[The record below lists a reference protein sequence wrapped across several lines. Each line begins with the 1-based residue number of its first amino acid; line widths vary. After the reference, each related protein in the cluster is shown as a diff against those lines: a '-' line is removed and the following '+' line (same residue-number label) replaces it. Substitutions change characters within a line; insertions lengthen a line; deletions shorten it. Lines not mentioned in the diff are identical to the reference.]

1 MNSKSVTWKMCGALA
16 FHFHATAKDVDNW
29 NDDEW
34 SEFKKMRACFWGQVK
49 EGHLNHDDAEKLFD
63 EPEGELPKKFEDLIE
78 NWEPTNKRTS
88 PSKKKKNSYV
98 SSAKDAEGFKI
109 LKIVR
114 DE

>member
-1 MNSKSVTWKMCGALA
+1 MWSFGFSFSRDC
-16 FHFHATAKDVDNW
+16 KDADKW
-29 NDDEW
+29 TDDEW